1 MSAIASVLAGLA
13 VVSFFMTSAGFLAL
27 AWRGGWAMGR
37 FVSTV
42 ESAAGTVKEL
52 VGMVSEFV
60 QTQGKRNDEFE
71 LALQV
76 QAERLNRV
84 IERQATDVRGIADG
98 EIH

>member
-1 MSAIASVLAGLA
+1 MNTLSPIATVLAGLA
-13 VVSFFMTSAGFLAL
+13 LISFFMTSAGFLAL

-60 QTQGKRNDEFE
+60 QMQSKRNDDFE

-76 QAERLNRV
+76 QAERLNRM
-84 IERQATDVRGIADG
+84 IEREATDTRGG
-98 EIH
+98 R